1 MLMTSMLPKALTIGP
16 TIILT
21 CAAAFGVAPAQDAQS
36 PTRQRGYLWLKESEA
51 AVTAENR
58 ADVRARFQALS
69 KLYSDFP
76 ENSRVLRNLAWAE
89 QKAGNE
95 IAATALLKKY
105 AEMGM
110 TLDLGGPIYS
120 AMAEAKLL
128 AKVPELDRNRS
139 PITSGTRVF
148 TLPDPDLLVEDIAF
162 EPHTARYFLTC
173 IRKKK
178 IISCDQNGQCTDI
191 VSTPPLQDL
200 DAMLAIRV
208 DAAHNVV
215 WATTSGMPTQEG
227 FRAERKGRSAVLKF
241 DIRTFRLLRR
251 YEPADGK
258 EHALGDMT
266 VASNGDA
273 YISDGLSGDVYVI
286 KHDTD
291 KLERMVPHGVFVSP
305 QTPTLNQ
312 AQSVLYVPDYVEGI
326 AVIQVASAEVQWL
339 KVTTPLALEGIDGLY
354 WTHDGLIATQNGTVP
369 ERVVRF
375 HLRDQNTADG
385 FSVIEANWP
394 GLGDPTH
401 GVIVG
406 DFFYFIVN
414 SGWDRVGEDE
424 SSFRS
429 GAPAQ
434 VWKVPTAH
442 PRHTTVQRPGETQ
455 SMRDE

>member
-1 MLMTSMLPKALTIGP
+1 
-16 TIILT
+16 
-21 CAAAFGVAPAQDAQS
+21 
-36 PTRQRGYLWLKESEA
+36 
-51 AVTAENR
+51 
-58 ADVRARFQALS
+58 
-69 KLYSDFP
+69 
-76 ENSRVLRNLAWAE
+76 
-89 QKAGNE
+89 
-95 IAATALLKKY
+95 
-105 AEMGM
+105 
-110 TLDLGGPIYS
+110 
-120 AMAEAKLL
+120 
-128 AKVPELDRNRS
+128 
-139 PITSGTRVF
+139 
-148 TLPDPDLLVEDIAF
+148 
-162 EPHTARYFLTC
+162 
-173 IRKKK
+173 
-178 IISCDQNGQCTDI
+178 
-191 VSTPPLQDL
+191 
-200 DAMLAIRV
+200 
-208 DAAHNVV
+208 
-215 WATTSGMPTQEG
+215 
-227 FRAERKGRSAVLKF
+227 VLKF

-291 KLERMVPHGVFVSP
+291 KLEPMVPHGVFVSP

-326 AVIQVASAEVQWL
+326 AVIDVASGEVQWL

-424 SSFRS
+424 SSFGS

-434 VWKVPTAH
+434 VWKVPTAY